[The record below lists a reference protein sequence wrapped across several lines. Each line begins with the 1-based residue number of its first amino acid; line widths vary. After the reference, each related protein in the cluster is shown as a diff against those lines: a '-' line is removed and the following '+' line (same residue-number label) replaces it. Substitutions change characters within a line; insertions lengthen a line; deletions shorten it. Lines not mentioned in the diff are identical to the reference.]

1 MASINRSGDAMTR
14 TAPPLDQP
22 YYGAP
27 LGAAVRRFFVKYAT
41 FSGRASRSEY
51 WWWVL
56 TGAVVGAVL
65 NALPTLTDG
74 IRVEADGSM
83 TVTGPHGIVL
93 GLVWVV
99 WAVGTFLPTL
109 AVLVRRLHD
118 ADRSGF
124 WILAGVFPLVGAI
137 VLFVLTVLGPRPE
150 GVRFDR

>member
-1 MASINRSGDAMTR
+1 MTH

-27 LGAAVRRFFVKYAT
+27 LGAAIRRFFAKYAT
-41 FSGRASRSEY
+41 FRGRASRSEY

-56 TGAVVGAVL
+56 TGAVVGTVL

-74 IRVEADGSM
+74 IRIEADGS
-83 TVTGPHGIVL
+83 TTITGPLGVIL

-99 WAVGTFLPTL
+99 WAVGTFLPTV

-118 ADRSGF
+118 AGHSGF
-124 WILAGVFPLVGAI
+124 WILIGVLPVIGAI
-137 VLFVLTVLGPRPE
+137 VLLVFTVQGPRPE

>member
-1 MASINRSGDAMTR
+1 MTHV
-14 TAPPLDQP
+14 APPLDQP

-27 LGAAVRRFFVKYAT
+27 LGAAVRRFFAKYAT

-56 TGAVVGAVL
+56 VGAVVGTVL

-74 IRVEADGSM
+74 IRIEADGSA
-83 TVTGPHGIVL
+83 TITGPLGVIL
-93 GLVWVV
+93 GLVWLV

-118 ADRSGF
+118 TDRSGF
-124 WILAGVFPLVGAI
+124 WVFIGLVPLIGILVLVVF
-137 VLFVLTVLGPRPE
+137 TVLGPRPE
-150 GVRFDR
+150 GARFDR

>member
-1 MASINRSGDAMTR
+1 MSH

-27 LGAAVRRFFVKYAT
+27 LGAAIRRFFAKYAT

-74 IRVEADGSM
+74 IRIEADGS
-83 TVTGPHGIVL
+83 TTLTGPHGVIL
-93 GLVWVV
+93 GLIWVV
-99 WAVGTFLPTL
+99 WAVGTFLPTF

-118 ADRSGF
+118 ANRSGF
-124 WILAGVFPLVGAI
+124 WILIGVFPLVGAI
-137 VLFVLTVLGPRPE
+137 VLFVLTLLGPRPE